1 MGGFFVSVFWEWM
14 KTWFDLS
21 IKNAKAPNEVE
32 EILSGS
38 QKKAFLLVG
47 FFVSVF
53 LEWMKTWFDLSIKNA
68 KALNEV
74 EEILSGSRVKELY
87 VNNKIIRIDI
97 QLH

>member
-1 MGGFFVSVFWEWM
+1 MV
-14 KTWFDLS
+14 D
-21 IKNAKAPNEVE
+21 
-32 EILSGS
+32 
-38 QKKAFLLVG
+38 

-87 VNNKIIRIDI
+87 VNNKIIRIDT
-97 QLH
+97 QQH